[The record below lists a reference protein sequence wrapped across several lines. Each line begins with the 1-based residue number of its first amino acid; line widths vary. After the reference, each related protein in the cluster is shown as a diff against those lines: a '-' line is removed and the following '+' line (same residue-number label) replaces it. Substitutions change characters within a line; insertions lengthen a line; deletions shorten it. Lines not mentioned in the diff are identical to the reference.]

1 MDEGTVQG
9 GSEVLQT
16 FERGGGGMAHKR
28 GLINFFRRWG

>member
-16 FERGGGGMAHKR
+16 FERGGGMAHKR
-28 GLINFFRRWG
+28 GLINFFGRWG

>member
-16 FERGGGGMAHKR
+16 FERRGGGVWLIKV
-28 GLINFFRRWG
+28 GL